1 MPDITL
7 RDLNRHEDW
16 DRVRAWLQQA
26 EIQAWWGGLSA
37 AEAEIAIAAE
47 SPSAIC
53 RLILAA
59 DAPIGYG
66 HALDADLVRG
76 ARTEG
81 LPAGT
86 YIATLFIADPA
97 HRQRGAGEIA
107 LAALTREIFSSTL
120 APAAATL
127 VPVRYEPAVR
137 AAERAGYRWTGIR
150 DDGANGQSWLMVQD
164 RP

>member
-1 MPDITL
+1 MPEITL
-7 RDLNRHEDW
+7 SPLRSADW
-16 DRVRAWLQQA
+16 DQVRTWLQQA
-26 EIQAWWGGLSA
+26 EIQAWWGGLAA

-53 RLILAA
+53 RLILR
-59 DAPIGYG
+59 DDSPIGYG
-66 HALDADLVRG
+66 HALDTDLVRD

-86 YIATLFIADPA
+86 YVATLFIADPA
-97 HRQRGAGEIA
+97 HRKRGAGEAA
-107 LAALTREIFSSTL
+107 LAALTHEVFTSTL
-120 APAAATL
+120 APAAATI

-137 AAERAGYRWTGIR
+137 AAERAGYRWIGVR
-150 DDGANGQSWLMVQD
+150 NDGASGQSWLMLRE